1 MFMCTFRPGGE
12 SFQKIDLFAPIA
24 QLRRR
29 SEGEPVV
36 LLSGPFAA
44 VAESARALRPL
55 TAEWRSLAAAGD
67 VRLDNRA
74 EIVAL
79 CGAPV
84 PPTASDLEVV
94 LRAIDARGEKCVP
107 ALLGDFAFVVWD
119 ARAHK
124 LMAVRDAFGVKP
136 LYWRAHRGMVSFAT
150 TQDLLAV
157 GAEYDLDHI
166 AEILSGMR
174 GPTERTI
181 WRDVRAVP
189 GAGLLVQ
196 RGTVQSG
203 RRYWTPEVFEPDET
217 MDEADASERFLALF
231 RDGVRARLGSPSMTW
246 SQLSGGLDSSSVVCM
261 SHALLGGG
269 QSLAGTVT
277 VVDSLGNG
285 DERKYSDAVLRRVDC
300 RNEQVRDYWAWQED
314 GVAPPMTDGPRPLF
328 PFFARDR
335 RMCDVIRKSGGRVL
349 LSGFGADHYL
359 FGNLHY
365 VTDMARAGRVGAA
378 LRELAAWSVA
388 GRGSFWSMAREH
400 LGPLMPGLG
409 GARLQPLDDVPSYM
423 DPAFAARHGVRER
436 LAATPERGIGQW
448 FATRTSRD
456 LLTVPSW
463 IDRWPFGDDVEVRYP
478 FLHRPLVEASLR
490 LPVRM
495 RVRPEGRKWVL
506 REAMRGLLPEEV
518 RTRSTKSTIDARIL
532 WSLQRERSRV
542 DELLRDP
549 ILAQLGA
556 VRPEALRDAVDA
568 ARRGLK
574 TNLAF
579 LMSALSLE
587 TWLAVR
593 AGRWTAAAQA
603 AQSAA

>member
-1 MFMCTFRPGGE
+1 MYLCTFRPGGE
-12 SFQKIDLFAPIA
+12 PFQKTDLFAPIA

-29 SEGEPVV
+29 GEGEPTV
-36 LLSGPFAA
+36 LLAGPFAA
-44 VAESARALRPL
+44 VAEPGRGLRPL

-67 VRLDNRA
+67 VRLDNRG
-74 EIVAL
+74 EIAAL
-79 CGAPV
+79 CDAPV
-84 PPTASDLEVV
+84 PPSATDLEVV
-94 LRAIDARGEKCVP
+94 LRAIDARGEKCVT

-119 ARAHK
+119 ARAGK
-124 LMAVRDAFGVKP
+124 LLAVRDAFGVKP
-136 LYWRAHRGMVSFAT
+136 LYWRAHRGSVSFAA
-150 TQDLLAV
+150 TQDLLAA

-166 AEILSGMR
+166 ADILSGMR
-174 GPTERTI
+174 GPTDRTI

-189 GAGLLVQ
+189 GGGLLVQ

-203 RRYWTPEVFEPDET
+203 RRYWTPEAFEPDESI
-217 MDEADASERFLALF
+217 DERAASEQFLALF
-231 RDGVRARLGSPSMTW
+231 RDGVRSRLGSPATTW

-261 SHALLGGG
+261 SHALLGGH
-269 QSLAGTVT
+269 SLGGTIT

-285 DERKYSDAVLRRVDC
+285 DERKYSEAVVRRVDY

-314 GVAPPMTDGPRPLF
+314 GLAPPVTDGPRPLF

-365 VTDMARAGRVGAA
+365 VTDMARAGRIGAA
-378 LRELAAWSVA
+378 LRELATWSVA

-400 LGPLMPGLG
+400 LGPLVPGLG
-409 GARLQPLDDVPSYM
+409 APRTGSLDDVPAYV
-423 DPAFAARHGVRER
+423 DPAFAARYGVRER
-436 LAATPERGIGQW
+436 IDVTPGRGVAQW
-448 FATRTSRD
+448 FSKRTSRD
-456 LLTVPSW
+456 LLTIPSW
-463 IDRWPFGDDVEVRYP
+463 IDRWPFGEDVEVRYP

-518 RTRSTKSTIDARIL
+518 RTRSTKGTIDARIL
-532 WSLQRERSRV
+532 WSLQRERVRI

-556 VRPEALRDAVDA
+556 VRPEALRDAVDS

-574 TNLAF
+574 VNLAF

-593 AGRWTAAAQA
+593 AGRWAPAAHS